1 MKIFIHSIADCQK
14 CGIILNNL
22 IKDLKLK
29 TTNNPKKSDLLI
41 IVGCLLKNQEELLID
56 VWNNAINSKVLL
68 FGDCPIGKSEL
79 FFHESNEIKNLAISE
94 KKIEELIPID
104 YILQGCPPNLE
115 ELTESIE
122 EIFFKN

>member
-22 IKDLKLK
+22 IKDLKIK
-29 TTNNPKKSDLLI
+29 TTNNPKKSDLLV
-41 IVGCLLKNQEELLID
+41 IVGCLLKNQEELLIGL
-56 VWNNAINSKVLL
+56 WNNAINAKVLL
-68 FGDCPIGKSEL
+68 FGDCPIGNSE
-79 FFHESNEIKNLAISE
+79 FYFHKFNEIKNLAISE

-104 YILQGCPPNLE
+104 YVLQGCPPNLE

-122 EIFFKN
+122 EIFLKN